1 MSNKMPSR
9 FAGQHFATEN
19 SKKGCAVYK
28 ILLVDDEMV
37 FRKGIGAMLRKS
49 DFSIGQISEAVD
61 GCEAMELLEKDNFDI
76 VITDIRMPRMDGLML
91 CKCMREKG
99 LRPAVVI
106 MSGYDDF
113 KYAQTAIKYGVS
125 DYVLKPVSQKKL
137 VEVLKGVIRKREESG
152 ALLKYSEMNR
162 LVMSLVEA
170 LWELNRQAWLEAGA
184 KVRKSLAGIGHSAG
198 HKLSQEIIQN
208 TADKISERLG
218 EHLPADEF
226 GENGFE
232 ENLELLWEMV
242 SNRKRH
248 GLLERVREYL
258 LADPAMSQEELCRSL
273 GFSSSH
279 FSSAFKEK
287 TGKKFVDYRTQIRM
301 EAARQ
306 KLCIPAKTVTQVAAE
321 VGYSDYSHFS
331 SVFRKFYGK
340 TPAQFREE
348 RGLGL

>member
-1 MSNKMPSR
+1 
-9 FAGQHFATEN
+9 
-19 SKKGCAVYK
+19 VYK
-28 ILLVDDEMV
+28 ILLVDDEIV

-61 GCEAMELLEKDNFDI
+61 GCEAMELLEKENFDI

-99 LRPAVVI
+99 IRPAVVI

-113 KYAQTAIKYGVS
+113 KYAQTAIQYGVS

-137 VEVLKGVIRKREESG
+137 TEVLREVIRKRMENG
-152 ALLKYSEMNR
+152 GPLKYSKMDR

-170 LWELNRQAWLEAGA
+170 LWDLNREAWLEAGA
-184 KVRKSLAGIGHSAG
+184 EVRKSLAGIGYSAG
-198 HKLSQEIIQN
+198 QELSQEIILN

-218 EHLPADEF
+218 EQLAVDEF
-226 GENGFE
+226 GEYGFE
-232 ENLELLWEMV
+232 ENMALLWEMV

-248 GLLERVREYL
+248 GLLEKVREYL

-279 FSSAFKEK
+279 FSSIFKEK
-287 TGKKFVDYRTQIRM
+287 TGKKFVDYRTQVRM
-301 EAARQ
+301 EAAKK
-306 KLCIPAKTVTQVAAE
+306 KLCIPAKTITQVAAE

-348 RGLGL
+348 RGLGI